1 MENTRSIEEI
11 RAERVKVGKAQAAA
25 LRKAY
30 RCDARLSELSE
41 ELGEAAGGDTEAV
54 GRTAGEITEELG
66 KVSRARNNATRK
78 LIRCRDRLLELDEE
92 ERRCA
97 G

>member
-1 MENTRSIEEI
+1 MGNARSSEGG
-11 RAERVKVGKAQAAA
+11 RAGRVKVGKAQAAA
-25 LRKAY
+25 LRKAS

-66 KVSRARNNATRK
+66 KVSRARNNAARK
-78 LIRCRDRLLELDEE
+78 LILCRDRLLELAEE

-97 G
+97 R

>member
-1 MENTRSIEEI
+1 MEYTRSIEEI

-25 LRKAY
+25 LRKSY
-30 RCDARLSELSE
+30 RCDVRLSELSE
-41 ELGEAAGGDTEAV
+41 ELGEAAGGDAEAV

-66 KVSRARNNATRK
+66 KVSRARNNAARK

>member
-11 RAERVKVGKAQAAA
+11 RAERVKVEKAQAAA
-25 LRKAY
+25 LRKVY
-30 RCDARLSELSE
+30 RCDVRLSELTA
-41 ELGEAAGGDTEAV
+41 ELGEAEDSGSESV
-54 GRTAGEITEELG
+54 GRSVEEITEELG
-66 KVSRARNNATRK
+66 KVSRARNNAARK

>member
-30 RCDARLSELSE
+30 RCDVRLSELSE
-41 ELGEAAGGDTEAV
+41 ELGEAAGGDSEAV

-66 KVSRARNNATRK
+66 KVSRARNNAARK

>member
-1 MENTRSIEEI
+1 MEYRRSIEEI

-25 LRKAY
+25 LRKVY
-30 RCDARLSELSE
+30 RCDVRLSELTA
-41 ELGEAAGGDTEAV
+41 ELGEAAGGDAESV
-54 GRTAGEITEELG
+54 GRTTDEIIGEHD
-66 KVSRARNNATRK
+66 KVSRARRNAARK
-78 LIRCRDRLLELDEE
+78 LVRCRDRLLELDEE

>member
-1 MENTRSIEEI
+1 MENTRTIEEI
-11 RAERVKVGKAQAAA
+11 RAERVKVEKAQAAT
-25 LRKAY
+25 LRKVY
-30 RCDARLSELSE
+30 RCDVRLSELTA
-41 ELGEAAGGDTEAV
+41 ELGEAAGGDAESV
-54 GRTAGEITEELG
+54 GRSVEEITEELG
-66 KVSRARNNATRK
+66 KVSWAKNNATRK

>member
-30 RCDARLSELSE
+30 RCDARLSELTA
-41 ELGEAAGGDTEAV
+41 ELGEGCRRRYGG
-54 GRTAGEITEELG
+54 GRTDCRGDHRGAGQGEPGEKQCDAKADPVPG
-66 KVSRARNNATRK
+66 QASRA
-78 LIRCRDRLLELDEE
+78 
-92 ERRCA
+92 
-97 G
+97 

>member
-1 MENTRSIEEI
+1 MER
-11 RAERVKVGKAQAAA
+11 RR
-25 LRKAY
+25 RP
-30 RCDARLSELSE
+30 RFARLTDATRGCRSLTA

-54 GRTAGEITEELG
+54 GRTAGEITEELA

>member
-1 MENTRSIEEI
+1 MEYTRSIEEI

-25 LRKAY
+25 LRKVY
-30 RCDARLSELSE
+30 RCDVRLSELTA
-41 ELGEAAGGDTEAV
+41 ELGEAAGGDAESV
-54 GRTAGEITEELG
+54 GRTTDEIIGEHD
-66 KVSRARNNATRK
+66 KVSRARRNAARK
-78 LIRCRDRLLELDEE
+78 LVRCRDRLLELDEE

>member
-11 RAERVKVGKAQAAA
+11 RAERLEVERAKAAA
-25 LRKAY
+25 FLKVY
-30 RCDARLSELSE
+30 ICDVRLSKLSE

-66 KVSRARNNATRK
+66 KVSRARNNAARK